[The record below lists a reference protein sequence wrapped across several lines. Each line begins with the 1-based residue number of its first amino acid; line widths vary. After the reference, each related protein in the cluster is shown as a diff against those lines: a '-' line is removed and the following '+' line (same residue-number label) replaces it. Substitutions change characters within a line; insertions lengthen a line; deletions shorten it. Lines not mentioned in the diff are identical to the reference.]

1 MESNKFVFYVRE
13 LSQFATSIDDPWEIH
28 YRMLYLAD
36 ADQES
41 FWVIGV
47 NSQHQEICNE
57 CLFIGGMDKCI
68 VDNRI
73 LFKRLLM
80 AGASSFIIVHNHPSG
95 KCKPSKE
102 DIKLTN
108 KIKNGAELLD
118 LELLDHIIIGRDFY
132 YSFKKENLLN

>member
-13 LSQFATSIDDPWEIH
+13 RSQFATSINNPWEIH
-28 YRMLYLAD
+28 YRMVGLAK

-47 NSQHQEICNE
+47 DNEHREICNE

-80 AGASSFIIVHNHPSG
+80 AGASSFIIVHNHPGG

-108 KIKNGAELLD
+108 KIKNGGELLD
-118 LELLDHIIIGRDFY
+118 LELLDHIIISRDLY